1 MSKSDRKLHLNLFMN
16 SMGHHEA
23 AWRHPHSDANL
34 VIDFSHFQ
42 KLAQK
47 AERAKLDSLFF
58 ADRLSTSLTA
68 AKYGAVGGL
77 EPLTLLAALA
87 VVTERIGLIATL
99 STSFNEPFNIA
110 RRFASLDHLS
120 GGRAGWNII
129 TSGTDGEARNFNY
142 EHIPEHSNRYERAH
156 EFVDVAIKL
165 WDSWEED
172 ALIRDKNAGIYADS
186 SKVHELNHK
195 GTFYSVKGP
204 LNVTRSPQGR
214 PVLVQAGSSENG
226 KEFAAQYAEAI
237 FTAQQTFEDAR
248 AFYADLKSK
257 LARYGRSPEHV
268 KILPGICP
276 IIGQT
281 EAEAK
286 EKEAELHE
294 LTNPEYSLQQLSN
307 RIGFDLSSYPLDGP
321 LPELPDTEQIN
332 GHQSR
337 TQLIR
342 ELAQREQLTIRQL
355 LLRLA
360 GGRGHYTIA
369 GTPKQ
374 IADQLEA
381 WFVGG
386 AADGFNIMPQL
397 MNGGLDD
404 FLDYIVPELQR
415 RGLFRTEY
423 SGRTLRDHYGLPYPT
438 NIYSQESKQHKVNHI
453 V

>member
-1 MSKSDRKLHLNLFMN
+1 MSSL
-16 SMGHHEA
+16 GHHEA
-23 AWRHPHSDANL
+23 AWRHPLSDVNL
-34 VIDFSHFQ
+34 LADFNHFQ
-42 KLAQK
+42 RLAQK
-47 AERAKLDSLFF
+47 AEQAKLDSLFF
-58 ADRLSTSLTA
+58 ADRLAASPTA
-68 AKYGAVGGL
+68 VKYGAAAGL

-87 VVTERIGLIATL
+87 VVTRRIGLIATV

-142 EHIPEHSNRYERAH
+142 EVIPEHRERYERAN

-165 WDSWEED
+165 WDSWEEG
-172 ALIRDKNAGIYADS
+172 ALIKDKHAGIFADNR
-186 SKVHELNHK
+186 KVHELNHK
-195 GTFYSVKGP
+195 GAFFSVKGP
-204 LNVTRSPQGR
+204 LNVSHSPQGR
-214 PVLVQAGSSENG
+214 PVLVQAGSSKDG
-226 KEFAAQYAEAI
+226 REFAAQYAEAI

-248 AFYADLKSK
+248 AFYSDLKSK
-257 LARYGRSPEHV
+257 LGRYGRSPEHV

-276 IIGQT
+276 IIGQS

-294 LTNPEYSLQQLSN
+294 LTNPEYSLLQLSN

-321 LPELPDTEQIN
+321 LPELPETEQIN

-342 ELAQREQLTIRQL
+342 ELADRENLTIRQL

-369 GTPKQ
+369 GTAKQ
-374 IADQLEA
+374 ITDQLEA
-381 WFVGG
+381 WFTDG

-397 MNGGLDD
+397 MNGGLED
-404 FLDYIVPELQR
+404 FLDQVVPELQR

-423 SGRTLRDHYGLPYPT
+423 SGRTLRDHYGLPYP
-438 NIYSQESKQHKVNHI
+438 VNSFAQSI
-453 V
+453 KNKGIGTK